1 MTTKKPTAKSGRRKL
16 VIQKQTLRDLDSK
29 TAGKNVRGGQK
40 PPVGGGSKAMIGK
53 C

>member
-1 MTTKKPTAKSGRRKL
+1 MTTKKPGAKSGPKKL
-16 VIQKQTLRDLDSK
+16 TIKKQTLRDLDSK

-40 PPVGGGSKAMIGK
+40 PPVGGSKAMYAK